1 MSMKN
6 LPLITQKDMVDF
18 LFAVAYT
25 RPVFIWG
32 PPGVGKS
39 SLVEEY
45 AAKMGL
51 ECISLLG
58 SQLAPEDVMGVPQ
71 VVDGRIQFCP
81 PRLIAREKPYCLFL
95 DELNACS
102 DDVQKAF
109 YSLIH
114 DRRVGEYE
122 LPEGSVVVA
131 AGNRKDDASI
141 VKGVS
146 SALINRMVNIVMD
159 VSPQDWLRWAERSQL
174 HPIVIQYIKEHP
186 DQLTRQP
193 TKDETPFSTPRSWH
207 MLSDALIRFGDS
219 LSAHLLEILIFG
231 CLSEDH
237 AKLFLEYFKKNIKLI
252 AKPINEPGDS
262 ATYSETNDQV
272 NGPPQ
277 SHTESDKGFFNSFKP
292 K

>member
-1 MSMKN
+1 MGRIMKN
-6 LPLITQKDMVDF
+6 MPMITQKNLVEF
-18 LFAVAYT
+18 LLGVASI

-71 VVDGRIQFCP
+71 IVDGRIQFCP
-81 PRLIAREKPYCLFL
+81 PRMIAREKPYCLFL

-114 DRRVGEYE
+114 DRRVGEYI
-122 LPEGSVVVA
+122 LPEGSVVIA
-131 AGNRKDDASI
+131 AGNRKQDASI

-146 SALINRMVNIVMD
+146 SALINRMVNIYID
-159 VSPQDWLRWAERSQL
+159 VSPEDWLRWAERNQI
-174 HPIVIQYIKEHP
+174 HPLVIQYLRQHP
-186 DQLTRQP
+186 DHLSVLP
-193 TKDETPFSTPRSWH
+193 TNEEKPFSTPRSWH
-207 MLSDALIRFGDS
+207 MLSDALFNFNFHFS
-219 LSAHLLEILIFG
+219 ENMLEIIVYG
-231 CLSEDH
+231 CLSPEH
-237 AKLFLEYFKKNIKLI
+237 AEAFQTYFLKHVDLNKR
-252 AKPINEPGDS
+252 ATNEQ
-262 ATYSETNDQV
+262 TETSTEIDQEL
-272 NGPPQ
+272 
-277 SHTESDKGFFNSFKP
+277 SHQQF
-292 K
+292 

>member
-1 MSMKN
+1 MDN
-6 LPLITQKDMVDF
+6 IPVITQKDMIDF
-18 LFAVAYT
+18 LLGVAGT

-71 VVDGRIQFCP
+71 IVDGRIQFCP

-114 DRRVGEYE
+114 DRRVGEYS
-122 LPEGSVVVA
+122 LPEGSIVIA
-131 AGNRKDDASI
+131 AGNRKADASI

-159 VSPQDWLRWAERSQL
+159 VSPTDWMRWAERNQI
-174 HPIVIQYIKEHP
+174 HPLIIQY
-186 DQLTRQP
+186 LRQNP
-193 TKDETPFSTPRSWH
+193 SHLSVVPGKDERPFSTPRSWH
-207 MLSDALIRFGDS
+207 MLSDALVSFGS
-219 LSAHLLEILIFG
+219 TFNQKMLEVLVHG
-231 CLSEDH
+231 CLSTEH
-237 AKLFLEYFKKNIKLI
+237 ADTFQKFFLQNVDLRAHPTEVQND
-252 AKPINEPGDS
+252 AASDS
-262 ATYSETNDQV
+262 VQNAGNQ
-272 NGPPQ
+272 
-277 SHTESDKGFFNSFKP
+277 
-292 K
+292 

>member
-1 MSMKN
+1 MRLYSHELIILGKVMQKI
-6 LPLITQKDMVDF
+6 PVITQRDMVDF
-18 LFAVAYT
+18 LLGVAGT

-58 SQLAPEDVMGVPQ
+58 SQLAPEDVMGAPQ
-71 VVDGRIQFCP
+71 IVDGRLQFCP

-122 LPEGSVVVA
+122 LPEGSVVIA
-131 AGNRKDDASI
+131 AGNRKQDASI
-141 VKGVS
+141 VKNVS
-146 SALINRMVNIVMD
+146 SALINRMVNIHME
-159 VSPQDWLRWAERSQL
+159 VSNLDWLRWAERNQL
-174 HPIVIQYIKEHP
+174 HPLVIQYIRQNPTHLSVAP
-186 DQLTRQP
+186 TDQ
-193 TKDETPFSTPRSWH
+193 EMPFSTPRSWH
-207 MLSDALIRFGDS
+207 MLSDTL
-219 LSAHLLEILIFG
+219 LSYKVGLNEKMLNILIHG
-231 CLSEDH
+231 CLSSEH
-237 AKLFLEYFKKNIKLI
+237 AQQFENFFLKNVNLNPREIEEQ
-252 AKPINEPGDS
+252 ND
-262 ATYSETNDQV
+262 YSPNDNLSGTHQNV
-272 NGPPQ
+272 
-277 SHTESDKGFFNSFKP
+277 
-292 K
+292 